1 MTVRTLDPATH
12 SIPAPVPCKLAQA
25 ARALRMAA
33 LALLAAS
40 CSSGGSGNTNY
51 AQFYTLMR
59 QSLSASFGKIRV
71 TRDQAA
77 AVSYASMGY
86 SLDGGNQTMLILA
99 TDSGGE
105 LLWTSA
111 AHVVIVTR
119 DGRIV
124 RTLGL
129 GSDLSGVTAPN
140 GSNVSPLTAALQGPF
155 TSTRLEDFPELGRY
169 GVQVSCRA
177 HMVGRQ
183 SIKILGQAIAAVRVD
198 ENCRSERPEWSFTD
212 NFWLDS
218 DNGQVWR
225 SRQHVHPKGGIV
237 ETEIFRPPG

>member
-1 MTVRTLDPATH
+1 VIRRTPGR
-12 SIPAPVPCKLAQA
+12 A
-25 ARALRMAA
+25 ARSIRGLAAGA

-40 CSSGGSGNTNY
+40 CSSGSSGNTNY
-51 AQFYTLMR
+51 AQFYQLMR
-59 QSLSASFGKIRV
+59 ESLSASFGKIRV

-86 SLDGGNQTMLILA
+86 SLDGGNQAMLILA
-99 TDSGGE
+99 TDNGGE

-119 DGRIV
+119 QGRIV

-129 GSDLSGVTAPN
+129 DHDLSSLTTRNNTPLP
-140 GSNVSPLTAALQGPF
+140 PLTAAIQAPF
-155 TSTRLEDFPELGRY
+155 ASTRLQDFPESGLY

-177 HMVGRQ
+177 FAVGRQ
-183 SIKILGQAIAAVRVD
+183 NINILGQVVPTVRVD
-198 ENCRSERPEWSFTD
+198 ESCRSSRPDWSFTD
-212 NFWLDS
+212 NFWIDGDS
-218 DNGQVWR
+218 GLVWR
-225 SRQHVHPKGGIV
+225 SRQHVNPKGGTV

>member
-1 MTVRTLDPATH
+1 LIIRSVIARK
-12 SIPAPVPCKLAQA
+12 SRQA
-25 ARALRMAA
+25 IAAAA
-33 LALLAAS
+33 LAVLAAS
-40 CSSGGSGNTNY
+40 CSSAGSGNTNY
-51 AQFYTLMR
+51 AQFYQLLR
-59 QSLSASFGKIRV
+59 QSLSASFGNVRV
-71 TRDQAA
+71 TREQAA
-77 AVSYASMGY
+77 SVSYASMGF
-86 SLDGGNQTMLILA
+86 SLDGGNQTMLVLA

-124 RTLGL
+124 RSLGL
-129 GSDLSGVTAPN
+129 GHDLSGLTTPGGRTAP
-140 GSNVSPLTAALQGPF
+140 PLSAALRGPF

-177 HMVGRQ
+177 RMVGRQ
-183 SIKILGQAIAAVRVD
+183 SIKILGQAVAAVRVD
-198 ENCRSERPEWSFTD
+198 ETCRSNQPEWIFTD

-218 DNGQVWR
+218 DNGMVWR
-225 SRQHVHPKGGIV
+225 SRQHVHPQGGTV

>member
-1 MTVRTLDPATH
+1 MIERRLRPATPFTPGR
-12 SIPAPVPCKLAQA
+12 I
-25 ARALRMAA
+25 ARAGRIAGIAA
-33 LALLAAS
+33 LAFLAAS
-40 CSSGGSGNTNY
+40 CSSSGSGNTNY
-51 AQFYTLMR
+51 SQFYQLMR

-77 AVSYASMGY
+77 AITYASMGY

-105 LLWTSA
+105 LLWTSS

-129 GSDLSGVTAPN
+129 GRDLSGVTAPN
-140 GSNVSPLTAALQGPF
+140 GATVAPLSAALKGF
-155 TSTRLEDFPELGRY
+155 FASTRLEDFPELGRY
-169 GVQVSCRA
+169 GVRVSCRT

-183 SIKILGQAIAAVRVD
+183 SIKILGQALSTVRVD
-198 ENCRSERPEWSFTD
+198 ESCRSEQPEWSFTD
-212 NFWLDS
+212 NFWLDG

-225 SRQHVHPKGGIV
+225 SRQHVHPQGSVV

>member
-1 MTVRTLDPATH
+1 MHL
-12 SIPAPVPCKLAQA
+12 IPAPVPRRLAQA

-33 LALLAAS
+33 LAVLAAS

-51 AQFYTLMR
+51 TQFYTLMR
-59 QSLSASFGKIRV
+59 QSLSASFGKVRV
-71 TRDQAA
+71 TREQAA
-77 AVSYASMGY
+77 AISYASMGY

-129 GSDLSGVTAPN
+129 GRDLSGVTAPS
-140 GSNVSPLTAALQGPF
+140 GSSITPLTAALQGPF

-169 GVQVSCRA
+169 GVQLFCRA
-177 HMVGRQ
+177 HTAGRQ
-183 SIKILGQAIAAVRVD
+183 SIKILGQPIAAIRVD
-198 ENCRSERPEWSFTD
+198 ESCRSERPEWTFTD

-225 SRQHVHPKGGIV
+225 SRQHVHPQGGVV
-237 ETEIFRPPG
+237 ETEIFRPAG